1 MRDAIT
7 CLSLFLPDGTAGRRG
22 TLLTGCSDGTSGY
35 YGVSLLILPRAR
47 GQEYIITGCSVM
59 RIGIQSSHVERY
71 IIGSL
76 QNWGGKVIRSFMG
89 YDTETDCPDSEGVD
103 KYN

>member
-1 MRDAIT
+1 M
-7 CLSLFLPDGTAGRRG
+7 
-22 TLLTGCSDGTSGY
+22 TGCSDGTSGY